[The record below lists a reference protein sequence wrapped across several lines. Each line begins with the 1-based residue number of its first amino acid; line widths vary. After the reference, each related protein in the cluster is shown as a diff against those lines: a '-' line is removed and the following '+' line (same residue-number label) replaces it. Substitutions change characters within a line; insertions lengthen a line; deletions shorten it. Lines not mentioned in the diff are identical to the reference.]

1 MASKYCPKCNQTYSA
16 NQRFCRSDQE
26 VLSLKDPYHLVGKT
40 LMDRYKITALIGLGG
55 MGAVYHAWHLGIDRR
70 VAFKIL
76 QPNLAVGDDYV
87 VELFEREAKLAG
99 RLTHQNIVDVTDA
112 GHTPDGIAYIVMEWL
127 EGRTLDEELSRQGR
141 FGFKRAIDIISQ
153 ITSALGE
160 AHVKRVVHR
169 DLKPANI
176 MLLDTADGSDRIK
189 VLDFGIGKVIEETTA
204 NSPVSALVG
213 TPQYAS
219 PEQLTVGSHIDGR
232 SDIYSL
238 GVIFYRLLGGQLP
251 FNCSSMGELL
261 QMQLTAVPKT
271 LGLIR
276 PETPKS
282 LENLVNGM
290 LEKEPAARPQNALE
304 VQARLDEI
312 LAQLKTLDPGRE
324 KWEDVPHA
332 TEAANLKTREFDERT
347 TEEFLRVPS
356 PPKSDS
362 ETRLRGQQSVEQ
374 IGAMEIA
381 PPPSTIRR
389 GNSSLLYGT
398 AVLALILAGG
408 YGLYRYQ
415 SSTPSI
421 SNEQMPGGE
430 KISPPPSPT
439 PLNTTALPTHSPA
452 AATGVAENPA
462 NPGSPGTQPQPAP
475 TVNRVQIQA
484 NQRKAAEH
492 LHRAR
497 QLYNQSEYKR
507 ALREC
512 NESLKLHP
520 NQPEARELQ
529 RKIRDVIRILNGR

>member
-219 PEQLTVGSHIDGR
+219 PEQLTVGSHLDGR

-261 QMQLTAVPKT
+261 QMQLTAVPKP

-347 TEEFLRVPS
+347 TEEFLRIPS
-356 PPKSDS
+356 SPKSDS
-362 ETRLRGQQSVEQ
+362 ETRLRGRQAVEPMDALK
-374 IGAMEIA
+374 IV

-389 GNSSLLYGT
+389 SNSFLLYGT

-421 SNEQMPGGE
+421 SKEQMPGGE
-430 KISPPPSPT
+430 KISPSPSPT

-475 TVNRVQIQA
+475 TVNRLQIQA

>member
-1 MASKYCPKCNQTYSA
+1 MTSKYCPKCNQIYSA
-16 NQRFCRSDQE
+16 NQRSCRSDQE

-261 QMQLTAVPKT
+261 QMQLTAVPKP

-276 PETPKS
+276 PETPQVI
-282 LENLVNGM
+282 ENLVNSM

-347 TEEFLRVPS
+347 TEEFLRIPS
-356 PPKSDS
+356 SPKSDS
-362 ETRLRGQQSVEQ
+362 ETRLRGRQAVEPMDALK
-374 IGAMEIA
+374 IV
-381 PPPSTIRR
+381 PPPSTIRQS
-389 GNSSLLYGT
+389 NSFLLYGT

-415 SSTPSI
+415 SSTSSI
-421 SNEQMPGGE
+421 PNEQMPGGE

-492 LHRAR
+492 LQRAR
-497 QLYNQSEYKR
+497 QLYNQSEYQR

>member
-304 VQARLDEI
+304 VQARLEEI
-312 LAQLKTLDPGRE
+312 LEQLKTGDPDRE
-324 KWEDVPHA
+324 KWEDAPHA

-347 TEEFLRVPS
+347 TEEFLRIPS
-356 PPKSDS
+356 SPKSDS
-362 ETRLRGQQSVEQ
+362 ETRLRERQAVEPMDALK
-374 IGAMEIA
+374 IV

-389 GNSSLLYGT
+389 SNSFLLYGT

-497 QLYNQSEYKR
+497 QLYNQSEYQR

>member
-261 QMQLTAVPKT
+261 QMQLTAVPKP

-276 PETPKS
+276 PETPQVI
-282 LENLVNGM
+282 ENLVNGM

>member
-347 TEEFLRVPS
+347 TEEFLRIPS
-356 PPKSDS
+356 SPKSDS
-362 ETRLRGQQSVEQ
+362 ETRLRERQAVEPMDALK
-374 IGAMEIA
+374 IV

-389 GNSSLLYGT
+389 SNSFLLYGT

-497 QLYNQSEYKR
+497 QLYNQSEYQR